1 MREVKS
7 KIEKRDYCILK
18 DGERFPIRL
27 NKKKTDHIISS
38 LIHKFGSLENV
49 LEDIQREDSDIGNF
63 VLNTVLRSL
72 YNMSYYSDAQ
82 DFQYQIQNVL
92 KDLVDLQEFL
102 KTHDDEIKPEEEVV
116 LLSDLGYKKDYVG
129 KLWGKILEDTDEKEV
144 TEEILLYEKPLRRIR
159 TIIWEKT
166 DYGKSSKSIRYKK
179 MPIGKKLEKAIEN
192 TQNEVAK

>member
-1 MREVKS
+1 MKS
-7 KIEKRDYCILK
+7 KVEKRDYCILK
-18 DGERFPIRL
+18 DGERFPIKL

-38 LIHKFGSLENV
+38 LIHRFGSLENV
-49 LEDIQREDSDIGNF
+49 LEDIQREDPDVGNF
-63 VLNTVLRSL
+63 VLDIVLKSL